1 MKKQLLLILMIVAL
15 VTQGVFAD
23 ATKFYLAVE
32 GLNVKATNKL
42 KREIDQLE
50 LQTFVVQKSDLK
62 SVKKL
67 IKKYRLGQGIQE
79 ELEME
84 MAIVN
89 LVEKAR
95 LGNRIK
101 EIGYQVEENATFLA
115 ARKLYLGTL
124 KTKLDLEL
132 AQLIYDNQLAAFN
145 ADKVKWQNGTISE
158 TDYLKA
164 TKQFDKV
171 TNDLE
176 LAKIDYN
183 KMYGKL
189 RTLLNGDV
197 EVNSEPARLSPL
209 APLSYYNGLIDHRF
223 EVQLPKLKAEII
235 DLDLPF
241 YTKRFL
247 AVPAIKR
254 QYDEMVVDR
263 ESYQLDI
270 KQKRYEIKK
279 EIQQAR
285 LEIQQAAL
293 KVEIL
298 ATKLT
303 DLRARLT
310 QLEALYDKGIISKQK
325 LNDFKVTVKQLE
337 NGYYLKS
344 CDLNNK
350 RIALGMAISAGPA
363 YEEE

>member
-1 MKKQLLLILMIVAL
+1 MKRKLLLTIIILIFTL
-15 VTQGVFAD
+15 QGAFAD

-32 GLNVKATNKL
+32 GLDVYSVNKL
-42 KREIDQLE
+42 KREVDQLE
-50 LQTFVVQKSDLK
+50 LQTFVAQKSNLK
-62 SVKKL
+62 SAKKL

-79 ELEME
+79 ELETE
-84 MAIVN
+84 MAIAN
-89 LVEKAR
+89 MVEKAK

-101 EIGYQVEENATFLA
+101 DIGYQVEENATFLA
-115 ARKLYLGTL
+115 ARKLYLGAL
-124 KTKLDLEL
+124 KAKLDLEL
-132 AQLIYDNQLAAFN
+132 AQLVYDNQLEVFN

-171 TNDLE
+171 NNDLE

-197 EVNSEPARLSPL
+197 ELVSEPARLNPL
-209 APLSYYNGLIDHRF
+209 APLSYYNDLIDHRF
-223 EVQLPKLKAEII
+223 EIQRPKLQAQII

-254 QYDEMVVDR
+254 QYEEMVVDKK
-263 ESYQLDI
+263 SYQLDI
-270 KQKRYEIKK
+270 EQKRYEIRK

-285 LEIQQAAL
+285 LEIQQATL
-293 KVEIL
+293 EVKTL

-310 QLEALYDKGIISKQK
+310 QLEVLYDKGAISKQK